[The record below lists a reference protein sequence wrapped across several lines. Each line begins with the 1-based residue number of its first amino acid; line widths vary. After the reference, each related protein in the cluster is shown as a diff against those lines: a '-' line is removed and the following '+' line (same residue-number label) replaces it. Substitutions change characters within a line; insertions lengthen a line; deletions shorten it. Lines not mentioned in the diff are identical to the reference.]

1 MRDEEDGGHRLL
13 YVRDHGCHNYSRWWF
28 PPFLISVICDRELV
42 LSQRE
47 RERLVARS
55 IFICLGGVDK
65 DSVRVTQLQSL
76 GKECEV

>member
-1 MRDEEDGGHRLL
+1 MVVIIIRGGLR
-13 YVRDHGCHNYSRWWF
+13 CWF

-47 RERLVARS
+47 REREVVARS

-76 GKECEV
+76 EKECEV